1 MSHLR
6 YSMMIER
13 SFIQE
18 KTNQKQFPFQKI
30 NTKRIVILTH
40 AYKTAFGGNRLLE
53 VFFRF
58 EQKNDNF
65 FYINF
70 YFDPIMN
77 TWEMKEFHHLSRN
90 PFISKNFKIL
100 YIHENHKRTKKE
112 IKKQIE
118 QLVFYHDTIQKL
130 PFIINTT
137 LS

>member
-1 MSHLR
+1 MSHNR
-6 YSMMIER
+6 YSLMLDR
-13 SFIQE
+13 TFIQE

-30 NTKRIVILTH
+30 NTKRLIILTH
-40 AYKTAFGGNRLLE
+40 AYQTAFAGDKLLE

-58 EQKNDNF
+58 EQKNNNI

-70 YFDPIMN
+70 YFDSIMN
-77 TWEMKEFHHLSRN
+77 VWEMKEFHHLSRN
-90 PFISKNFKIL
+90 PFISKNFEIL
-100 YIHENHKRTKKE
+100 YIHENHKRTKKD